1 MINKCKNFNGL
12 QRINRHNALLIRGLI
27 FLLGFGTF
35 IFKIILSIC
44 VFLQLNKTKLN
55 ELSSCNNNNNRPM
68 TNTIPINLK
77 SPDNLPISIINTNSI
92 NNGENP
98 FKTPVKE
105 NKIFL
110 TFN

>member
-1 MINKCKNFNGL
+1 L
-12 QRINRHNALLIRGLI
+12 QRINRQNALLIRGLI
-27 FLLGFGTF
+27 FLLGCGTF

-55 ELSSCNNNNNRPM
+55 VLSASYNNNNRPT

-77 SPDNLPISIINTNSI
+77 SPDNLPISNIDTNSI
-92 NNGENP
+92 SNGENP

-105 NKIFL
+105 NKIML